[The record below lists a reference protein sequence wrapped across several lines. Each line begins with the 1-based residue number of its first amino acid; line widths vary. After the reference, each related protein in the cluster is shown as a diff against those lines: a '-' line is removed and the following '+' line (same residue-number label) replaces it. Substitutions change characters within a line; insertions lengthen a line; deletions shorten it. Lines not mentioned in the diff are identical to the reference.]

1 VNTTART
8 VLVSAGAVA
17 VLGLAGTATAT
28 AADLTTA
35 DHHQAVATVAQAASN
50 QNGQT
55 NNQLQTGPGT
65 VPATYTNTQQVD
77 SSTAVGVGVGTTGV
91 ILLGFLVWYAVKHH
105 NQKPAWIVVAFLLGV
120 TMAGSSIGS
129 AGKSLVNSGVTAV
142 SGVAGSVTN

>member
-1 VNTTART
+1 MNTTART
-8 VLVSAGAVA
+8 VLASAGAAV
-17 VLGLAGTATAT
+17 VLGLTGTATAA
-28 AADLTTA
+28 AADQTTV
-35 DHHQAVATVAQAASN
+35 DHHQAVAAVAQQADT
-50 QNGQT
+50 T
-55 NNQLQTGPGT
+55 NDQPVRQSQ
-65 VPATYTNTQQVD
+65 VSPATYTTQVD
-77 SSTAVGVGVGTTGV
+77 SSGAVKVGVGTTGV

>member
-1 VNTTART
+1 MNSTART
-8 VLVSAGAVA
+8 VLASAGAAV
-17 VLGLAGTATAT
+17 VLGLTGTATAA
-28 AADLTTA
+28 AADQATV
-35 DHHQAVATVAQAASN
+35 DHHQAVAAVAQQADI
-50 QNGQT
+50 T
-55 NNQLQTGPGT
+55 NDQPVRQSQ
-65 VPATYTNTQQVD
+65 VSPATYTQQVD
-77 SSTAVGVGVGTTGV
+77 SSGAVKVGVGTTGV

>member
-1 VNTTART
+1 MNTTART
-8 VLVSAGAVA
+8 VLASAGAAV
-17 VLGLAGTATAT
+17 VLGLTGTATA
-28 AADLTTA
+28 AADQTTA
-35 DHHQAVATVAQAASN
+35 DHHQAVAAVAQQADT
-50 QNGQT
+50 T
-55 NNQLQTGPGT
+55 NDQPVRQSQ
-65 VPATYTNTQQVD
+65 VSPATYTQQVD
-77 SSTAVGVGVGTTGV
+77 SSGAVKVGVGTTGV

>member
-1 VNTTART
+1 VNSTART
-8 VLVSAGAVA
+8 VLASAGAAV
-17 VLGLAGTATAT
+17 VLGLTGTATA
-28 AADLTTA
+28 AAAGQTTV
-35 DHHQAVATVAQAASN
+35 DHHQAVAAVAQQADT
-50 QNGQT
+50 T
-55 NNQLQTGPGT
+55 NDQPVRQSQ
-65 VPATYTNTQQVD
+65 VSPATYTTQQVD
-77 SSTAVGVGVGTTGV
+77 SSGAVKVGVGTTGV